1 LKCETLEAGGRLFPV
16 DVRYADK
23 PSQEEPWDRAAAA
36 LEGLMIGERGRA
48 NPQAGGR
55 GENSG
60 DILIFMPGM
69 FEITRTIEA
78 CKRRIAD
85 DDLSYFPLHGT
96 LPPAQQDAAVAP
108 AVRGKR
114 KVIVSTNVAQT
125 SITIEGV
132 TTVIDS
138 GLARIHRYDPQRALN
153 VLRLEPISRAS
164 ADQRAGRAGR
174 TAPGVCIRLWT
185 PTDHA
190 RREEHDE
197 PEVLRLEL
205 SEAALQLKSMGVED
219 LRGFAWIEPPPGQAI
234 DGAEELLRELK
245 ALDDRG
251 RITALGQRMADFPA
265 HPRLAR
271 MMLDAAERGCLNR
284 AVVWASLISERDIL
298 AQPRQSVLL
307 KYLEKD
313 EPPSDLAARERLF
326 HHLKRQNF
334 GLRECQAVGASAI
347 TCREVERTADLYI
360 GVCKRQGLPI
370 QGADRTIDLL
380 HALLTAFPDH
390 VAMRLDPQRLHGAM
404 PGRRKVIIDRET
416 VVREAGPL
424 VALEVTQVGRKD
436 DATTN
441 ISLCSAI
448 DPAWLR
454 ELHPELLITET
465 KLTYNPTAQ
474 AVEEAEITTFGGLE
488 LSRVSRP
495 PTNHAAAAELLAQQ
509 IIAGALR
516 LDQWD
521 EHVQQWIWRT
531 RFVAGLFPERGL
543 ITYNEEDLAVIMQE
557 IVGKAVRFS
566 QVRDKPCLP
575 AIKEALGWDDQQ
587 FVEKM
592 APESIALPRGKRLRI
607 EYFAD
612 QPPRGRA
619 KIQELYDLPDT
630 PKIAGGR
637 HTIVLEIL
645 GPNYRPV
652 QLTTDLKGF
661 WERLYPELKKE
672 LKRRYPRHEW
682 R

>member
-1 LKCETLEAGGRLFPV
+1 
-16 DVRYADK
+16 
-23 PSQEEPWDRAAAA
+23 
-36 LEGLMIGERGRA
+36 
-48 NPQAGGR
+48 
-55 GENSG
+55 
-60 DILIFMPGM
+60 M
-69 FEITRTIEA
+69 FEITRTIET
-78 CKRRIAD
+78 CRRRIDAD
-85 DDLSYFPLHGT
+85 DLVYFPLHGT

-108 AVRGKR
+108 ATRGKR
-114 KVIVSTNVAQT
+114 KVIVATNVAQT

-132 TTVIDS
+132 TVVIDS
-138 GLARIHRYDPQRALN
+138 GLARVHRHDPQRALN

-174 TAPGVCIRLWT
+174 TAPGACIRLWT
-185 PTDHA
+185 TTDHA
-190 RREEHDE
+190 RRDEHDE

-205 SEAALQLKSMGVED
+205 SEAALQLKSMGVDD
-219 LRGFAWIEPPPGQAI
+219 LRGFAWIEPPPDGAI
-234 DGAEELLRELK
+234 DRAEGLLRELK
-245 ALDDRG
+245 ATDDRG
-251 RITALGQRMADFPA
+251 RITALGKRMADFPA

-271 MMLDAAERGCLNR
+271 MMLDAAERGCLSR
-284 AVVWASLISERDIL
+284 AVVWAAIISERDIL
-298 AQPRQSVLL
+298 AQPKQSVLL
-307 KYLEKD
+307 KYLEKG
-313 EPPSDLAARERLF
+313 EPPSDVAARERLF
-326 HHLKRQNF
+326 NDLKKRDF
-334 GLRECQAVGASAI
+334 GLRECQAAGASAI
-347 TCREVERTADLYI
+347 TCREVDRSADLYI
-360 GVCKRQGLPI
+360 GVCRRLKLPLQGP
-370 QGADRTIDLL
+370 DRTIDLL

-404 PGRRKVIIDRET
+404 PGRRKVMIDRET

-454 ELHPELLITET
+454 ELHPELLTTET
-465 KLTYNPTAQ
+465 MLAYSATSQ
-474 AVEEAEITTFGGLE
+474 AVEEAEVTSFGGLE
-488 LSRVSRP
+488 LSRISRP
-495 PTNHAAAAELLAQQ
+495 PTNASAAAELLAQQ
-509 IIAGALR
+509 ITAGTLK
-516 LDQWD
+516 LNQWD
-521 EHVQQWIWRT
+521 DNVQQWIWRT

-543 ITYNEEDLAVIMQE
+543 ITYSDEDMAVIVQE
-557 IVGKAVRFS
+557 IVGNAVRFS
-566 QVRDKPCLP
+566 QVKDKPCLP
-575 AIKEALGWDDQQ
+575 AVKEALGWDDQQ

-637 HTIVLEIL
+637 HTMVLEIL